1 MQSPVASAAEGT
13 VVMRSPVVTDAEGTV
28 VMQAPVSAPS
38 PAMEGTVVMSAPA
51 PPAAREPEGWPALAQ
66 LRGTTRRRPLVRSRP
81 GAPGKSGPNAIPL
94 PPKPTAT
101 AAMPP
106 IEPPRKKSGAPI
118 ALIGG
123 GAGLVLLTL
132 AALAAVWFLRNRH
145 ADVSPVATPAPPSIT
160 VAAVTPTPPPPSPVV
175 KGTLHVE
182 SDPAGAAV
190 TLNGEPRG
198 VTPLDI
204 PDLFLGN
211 HEVKVEL
218 KGYAPVTQ
226 TVVLSQESPSSELKL
241 PLSKSAPVVGVAD
254 LLSTPSGALVKV
266 DGAGVGQTPLLN
278 FSMKAGKHQVEM
290 LKEGFEPWSESVSV
304 GKRKA
309 RWTRRCAPFP
319 RPRRC
324 RWWPTCRT
332 RARPTSRPTS
342 TRRARQVVGS
352 SASYPKDAPRLKSGQ
367 SVSVGGTFVVTVNGD
382 VEQIQ
387 IRESGDAPWTTR
399 VMAAVAKRKY
409 SPGVKKGVKVRVRVP
424 FRQTFQAS

>member
-1 MQSPVASAAEGT
+1 
-13 VVMRSPVVTDAEGTV
+13 
-28 VMQAPVSAPS
+28 
-38 PAMEGTVVMSAPA
+38 MEGTVVMSAPA
-51 PPAAREPEGWPALAQ
+51 PPAAREPEGWPALAHFADDPATAA
-66 LRGTTRRRPLVRSRP
+66 GASRP

-309 RWTRRCAPFP
+309 RVDAAL
-319 RPRRC
+319 
-324 RWWPTCRT
+324 
-332 RARPTSRPTS
+332 RAIPKATPLPVVADVPDPSKTYEQADVDTPP
-342 TRRARQVVGS
+342 RQVVGS

-387 IRESGDAPWTTR
+387 IRESGGRALDDA